1 MSTSQGDRAV
11 VASAGAPSA
20 RSGVASAPS
29 PRRLSRPRW
38 LDPRII
44 IGLLL
49 VIASVVVGAKV
60 LGADRQTTGVWSASR
75 PLSAGTVLAAGDLV
89 SVEVNLG
96 GTAERYVG
104 SADEMA
110 GRVLDRKLLPGE
122 LLPVGAVTA
131 PVAGQRMLTIGVAP
145 ADMPPGVTHG
155 SVVDLY
161 LVRDGDSGAQQT
173 ASAERVGTAI
183 TVQSVSGPSSGGLSG
198 AGSSDSQVTVQLPAD
213 AADTLLKQLVTGSV
227 QLLLHA

>member
-49 VIASVVVGAKV
+49 VIASVVVGARV
-60 LGADRQTTGVWSASR
+60 LGADRQTMGVWSASG
-75 PLSAGTVLAAGDLV
+75 PLAAGTVLAAGDLV
-89 SVEVNLG
+89 SVQVNLG
-96 GTAERYVG
+96 ASAGGYVG
-104 SADEMA
+104 SSNEVN
-110 GRVLDRKLLPGE
+110 GRVLDRALSPGE
-122 LLPVGAVTA
+122 LLSVDAVAAAAPEQRLMTI
-131 PVAGQRMLTIGVAP
+131 PVAQS
-145 ADMPPGVTHG
+145 DMPAGVTHG
-155 SVVDLY
+155 SVVDVY
-161 LVRDGDSGAQQT
+161 LVRGGET
-173 ASAERVGTAI
+173 GERVATAARVAEGI

-198 AGSSDSQVTVQLPAD
+198 AGSNKSQVTVQLPAD
-213 AADTLLKQLVTGSV
+213 VADGLLKQLVTGRV